1 MVVMVIIAAMVIV
14 VTKVTMV
21 KMVIIDAMDIM
32 VVAMII
38 ILVMVAM
45 VGYQVPVAPWLAV
58 AVNMYTN
65 NLENPDSRLSRD
77 NLICSQKDTSCLL
90 SILGQTS
97 KQSQ

>member
-1 MVVMVIIAAMVIV
+1 MDAVDNMVVIVIMVTI
-14 VTKVTMV
+14 
-21 KMVIIDAMDIM
+21 DIM

-65 NLENPDSRLSRD
+65 NLENALNCENFSLKSIVAGDETHTTHRA
-77 NLICSQKDTSCLL
+77 LL
-90 SILGQTS
+90 V
-97 KQSQ
+97 